1 MAIALVIEFPGVR
14 REQYD
19 NVMKELRLDEGGTE
33 RPTGMILHLAGPY
46 ESGWQVVD
54 VWETRAD
61 FDRFL
66 DRDLGRA
73 LKNASI
79 GTPRVR
85 EFSVYK
91 ALGLPKTVAAGA
103 GGMRS

>member
-19 NVMKELRLDEGGTE
+19 NVMKELRLDETSE
-33 RPTGMILHLAGPY
+33 TPQGMILHLAGPT
-46 ESGWQVVD
+46 EDGWQVVD

-91 ALGLPKTVAAGA
+91 ALGLKKAVGTGTGGA
-103 GGMRS
+103 RS